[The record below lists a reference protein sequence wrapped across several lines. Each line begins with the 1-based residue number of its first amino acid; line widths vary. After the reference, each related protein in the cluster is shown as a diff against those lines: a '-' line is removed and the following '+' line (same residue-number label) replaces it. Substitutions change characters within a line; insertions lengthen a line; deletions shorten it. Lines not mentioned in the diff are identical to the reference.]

1 MAEDYYSPLE
11 REIRRLIA
19 VAGPMP
25 VADYM
30 RLCLTHP
37 QYGYYVTRAAIG
49 AGGDFITAPEV
60 SQMFGELVGLWVAAA
75 WQEMGAPDNVRLV
88 ELGPGRGTMML
99 DVLRAAKAAKKFY
112 AAIVLHL
119 VEVSPKLQELQRQ
132 RFAGLDVPM
141 WWHPSLAEVPDGPII
156 IVANEFIDAL
166 PVHQAIKQADG
177 WHERVVAVADDGAL
191 VMRPAQDVLPNFAAT
206 LPRELRDAP
215 EASIYEWR
223 SDTVAFDIG
232 RRVRND
238 GAALIIDY
246 GHARQG
252 LGETLQAVVGH
263 SFADPLQAPGE
274 ADLTAHVDFATLAI
288 SADIIGARSH
298 GPVSQRD
305 FLMGL
310 GIDKRAAALKAA
322 RPDKSA
328 EIDAA
333 LARLTGTGPNE
344 MGGLFKVLAIAD
356 PKIGPLPAL
365 QPTVQERQ

>member
-1 MAEDYYSPLE
+1 MADDYSPLE
-11 REIRRLIA
+11 REIRRLIT

-37 QYGYYVTRAAIG
+37 QYGYYTTREAIG

-60 SQMFGELVGLWVAAA
+60 SQMFGELIGLWLAAA
-75 WQEMGAPDNVRLV
+75 WQEMGAPENVRLV

-99 DVLRAAKAAKKFY
+99 DALRAARVARKFY

-119 VEVSPKLQELQRQ
+119 VEINPKLQDLQRQ
-132 RFAGLDVPM
+132 RFADLDVPT
-141 WWHPSLAEVPDGPII
+141 WWHTSLTEVPDGPIM

-166 PVHQAIKQADG
+166 PVHQAVKQADG
-177 WHERVVAVADDGAL
+177 WHERVVAIANDGAL
-191 VMRPAQDVLPNFAAT
+191 VMTATADALPNFDAT
-206 LPRELRDAP
+206 LPRELRDSP
-215 EASIYEWR
+215 DGSIYEWR
-223 SDTVAFDIG
+223 SDTIAFDIG

-238 GAALIIDY
+238 GVALIVDY

-252 LGETLQAVVGH
+252 LGETLQAVTGH
-263 SFADPLQAPGE
+263 TFADPLQAPGE

-305 FLMGL
+305 FLKRL
-310 GIDKRAAALKAA
+310 GIDRRAAALKSS
-322 RPDKSA
+322 RSDKSE

-333 LARLTGTGPNE
+333 LARLAGTGPND
-344 MGGLFKVLAIAD
+344 MGTLFKVLAIAD
-356 PKIGPLPAL
+356 PKIGPLPAM
-365 QPTVQERQ
+365 QHH